1 METDAPK
8 KPYRALVFP
17 GSTGIALEI
26 QKALAGC
33 KEVELY
39 SAGVDGPT
47 HAPYLFARH
56 FTAPRVDQPGWV
68 EALNGLIAAHG
79 IDFVFP
85 AHDDV
90 VEALALR
97 AGDIRA
103 RIVSSPPETCLVC
116 RSKRETYR
124 RLKDAVPVPVV
135 YDRPEAVPG
144 YPAFL
149 KPDRGEGSREAQVVR
164 HRRHLEVLLEQSP
177 DYVVMEYLPGREY
190 TVDCFSDRDAGLLFA
205 GGRERVRTKA
215 GICIHSRTVEN
226 PAFRRHALAISAVL
240 PLHGAWF
247 YQLKE
252 DREGRL
258 KLMEVGPR
266 IAGTMSV
273 HRVQGVNFPLLSLYE
288 QLRIP
293 VQILP
298 NPVEVEVDRVL
309 VSHYRPVVAYDTVYV
324 DLDDTLILRGRVN
337 LPVVRFLY
345 QCVNGGKRL
354 VLLTRHAGDPEATL
368 RRHHLA
374 GLFDEVIR
382 LEAAEDK
389 AEFVRAPSAIFIDD
403 SFRERKAVSE
413 RRGIPTFDASMLELL
428 FDERA

>member
-1 METDAPK
+1 M
-8 KPYRALVFP
+8 
-17 GSTGIALEI
+17 ST
-26 QKALAGC
+26 
-33 KEVELY
+33 
-39 SAGVDGPT
+39 
-47 HAPYLFARH
+47 
-56 FTAPRVDQPGWV
+56 
-68 EALNGLIAAHG
+68 
-79 IDFVFP
+79 
-85 AHDDV
+85 
-90 VEALALR
+90 
-97 AGDIRA
+97 
-103 RIVSSPPETCLVC
+103 
-116 RSKRETYR
+116 
-124 RLKDAVPVPVV
+124 
-135 YDRPEAVPG
+135 
-144 YPAFL
+144 
-149 KPDRGEGSREAQVVR
+149 
-164 HRRHLEVLLEQSP
+164 
-177 DYVVMEYLPGREY
+177 
-190 TVDCFSDRDAGLLFA
+190 
-205 GGRERVRTKA
+205 
-215 GICIHSRTVEN
+215 
-226 PAFRRHALAISAVL
+226 
-240 PLHGAWF
+240 
-247 YQLKE
+247 
-252 DREGRL
+252 
-258 KLMEVGPR
+258 
-266 IAGTMSV
+266 